1 MLISYAQNFEDVIL
15 WRALK
20 DVVNGFYVDIGA
32 NDPNVDSVSLAFYQK
47 GWRGIHVEPVHEFA
61 ERIRLARP
69 DEEVIEAAIASR
81 RKSLTFYKVG
91 DTGMS
96 TGDAAIAVQHEAAG
110 FPIESR
116 VVPCVT
122 LSKILSR
129 FENRDIHWLK
139 IDVEGMEK
147 SVIDSW
153 LPSAARPWIVVV
165 ESTEPNSPKQNFEAW
180 EPALLDLGYEFVY
193 FDGLN
198 RFYVSAAQPQ
208 LKAAFG
214 PGPNYFDDFSL
225 TGASIFSRLPAV
237 KQQESEQN
245 IADLDSKLA
254 AHERRAAEN
263 RRAVSTRDREIAR
276 LNDELASQEH
286 IAAEAQG
293 ALGAR
298 DRDIESL
305 SHKLVTQER
314 RTAEAQL
321 VIGARELDIEN
332 LNNKLAAQERKTAEA
347 QRAVDARNRDIA
359 DLNNKL
365 TSQVQIAA
373 EAQRAVGAKDRD
385 IANLT
390 NKLDSQERRATEA
403 QRAVSVRD
411 RDIANLNNE
420 LASQESK
427 AAEAQRAVSTQAL
440 DIADLNDKLA
450 SQESKATEARRAIA
464 ARDRDIAVLNEKLTS
479 QTHMAADAQRELGL
493 AREQIANLQSQ
504 VDALRN
510 NALSDS
516 ASPLMRDMRSAYAL
530 LRHGVWAWLTFAPR
544 SRPRRLARKILAEAS
559 RSYALKAVARVFFAP
574 FPALKNRLRVAI
586 ENDRYLVLNA
596 RRLSE
601 AGKPEALIEDR
612 QRAVG
617 KQSADITFTSEATTP
632 QTTFLFVGHTATCL
646 TNTGVQRT
654 VRGLATGLATNGVR
668 VRYVKWDAASKQCVL
683 IDSEERAL
691 FSKWNGPNLTD
702 EDKSIYVSAGE
713 SAAAVEAA
721 VDDRLIVPEVVHA
734 SFQNHVVA
742 LDLIMW
748 ARRRGIEIGFIFY
761 DAIPLLRTEFAEMA
775 PTHAQYMQHLRL
787 ADIVWPISRWSG
799 RDLISFWSASERA
812 GPKTMPPVLPLHL
825 PAGSASQRRK
835 TDVRHQE
842 RLILS
847 VGTIEE
853 RKNQL
858 QLIRAFQAHKESNP
872 QSSWQ
877 LVLVGNLH
885 PSVSS
890 KVQDAVKND
899 PSIRHLGHVS
909 DEELEGLYAACA
921 FTVFPSIEEG
931 FGLPILESLAHGK
944 PCICANFGA
953 MAELIEGGG
962 CLPVNTHDL
971 ASVRDAMEE
980 LMNDLPLRQS
990 LTEQACSRSMIRW
1003 SDYAASV
1010 SDLIGSSVAARAKLG
1025 LIYYWVDLTA
1035 SFPNSNGIQQVT
1047 RQLARELMS
1056 RGNRLIPVKWD
1067 RTAGALGRV
1076 NKHELAFLA
1085 NRDGPSPEQWS
1096 DWIAPEIAGPNSWL
1110 VMTELP
1116 LNLTASE
1123 QAGLRQ
1129 YVKERNLSHAA
1140 VFYGD
1145 AVNSEMKPNR
1155 SERFLQAHREYMLSL
1170 HDYDL
1175 VLAISD
1181 SSRAELIKFLGRELI
1196 KPQSLEMQIETV
1208 ALSQELSNDPQAS
1221 NLWTVYAEKFAK
1233 RLARHSSS
1241 GRSDGLS
1248 VPEHEVRQRSLAM
1261 RIPPRPKLSLCI
1273 STYNRAEWLLTN
1285 LRNWARLYPVATP
1298 EVELFVCDNAST
1310 DHTEEV
1316 VKAYLNRSDFSY
1328 WRNSQNVG
1336 MLGNLQVTASHAR
1349 GSYVWI
1355 VGDDDLVMPG
1365 SIERIL
1371 KAIDENPDAGL
1382 IYLNYAFTRI
1392 DDARTVTNFEAFFA
1406 EATPI
1411 VPPEADRIGPVKQI
1425 CASNENFFTAIYTL
1439 VLRRDH
1445 AINAYSQNTDGRPF
1459 STMLTAIPTTHYVLN
1474 NMMDEPGVWIGS
1486 PQIVVNMNVS
1496 WMKYAPL
1503 WILERIPEVYEV
1515 AERKGVACD
1524 DIDRWRRHTLPGVV
1538 HFFREIYGAD
1548 PLDNAAYFS
1557 AARLVRRFKHLPEFS
1572 RRQSELVSVYEEA
1585 HKSGHPAATEPASE
1599 IFPARN

>member
-61 ERIRLARP
+61 ERLRLARP
-69 DEEVIEAAIASR
+69 DEEVIEAAIACNCE
-81 RKSLTFYKVG
+81 SLTLYKVG

-96 TGDAAIAVQHEAAG
+96 TGDTAIAVRHEAAG

-116 VVPCVT
+116 VVPCLP

-153 LPSAARPWIVVV
+153 LPSAVRPWIVIV
-165 ESTEPNSPKQNFEAW
+165 ESTEPNSPKQNFGAW
-180 EPALLDLGYEFVY
+180 EPALLDMGYEFVY

-225 TGASIFSRLPAV
+225 TEASIFARQPAV
-237 KQQESEQN
+237 KQQESQRN

-254 AHERRAAEN
+254 AHERRAAETQ
-263 RRAVSTRDREIAR
+263 RAISARDREIAT

-286 IAAEAQG
+286 IAAQAQS

-298 DRDIESL
+298 DRDIADL
-305 SHKLVTQER
+305 NTKLVSQEHR
-314 RTAEAQL
+314 VAEVQVAIDARDRDIAELKNKLVLQEHRVAEAQL
-321 VIGARELDIEN
+321 AINARDRDIAG
-332 LNNKLAAQERKTAEA
+332 LNNKQALQER
-347 QRAVDARNRDIA
+347 R
-359 DLNNKL
+359 
-365 TSQVQIAA
+365 AA
-373 EAQRAVGAKDRD
+373 EAQRAVSA
-385 IANLT
+385 
-390 NKLDSQERRATEA
+390 
-403 QRAVSVRD
+403 RD

-420 LASQESK
+420 LAAQERRAAEAHRAVSARDRDIVALNNELALQESK
-427 AAEAQRAVSTQAL
+427 VAEGQRAVSAKAL
-440 DIADLNDKLA
+440 
-450 SQESKATEARRAIA
+450 
-464 ARDRDIAVLNEKLTS
+464 DIAVLNERLTS
-479 QTHMAADAQRELGL
+479 QTHTTADAQRDLGL
-493 AREQIANLQSQ
+493 AHEQIANLQSQ
-504 VDALRN
+504 VNALRDS
-510 NALSDS
+510 ALSDS
-516 ASPLMRDMRSAYAL
+516 GSSPMRDLRSAYAH

-544 SRPRRLARKILAEAS
+544 SRPRRVARNILAMGS
-559 RSYALKAVARVFFAP
+559 RSSTLKAVARFFLAP

-586 ENDRYLVLNA
+586 ENDRYLALNA
-596 RRLSE
+596 GRSSG
-601 AGKPEALIEDR
+601 AAKPEVLIGDR
-612 QRAVG
+612 RQVVG
-617 KQSADITFTSEATTP
+617 MQPAEITFTSEGTPP
-632 QTTFLFVGHTATCL
+632 QTTFLFVGHTVICP

-683 IDSEERAL
+683 IDSEERAHL
-691 FSKWNGPNLTD
+691 SKWNGPNLTD
-702 EDKSIYVSAGE
+702 EEKGIYISTGE

-721 VDDRLIVPEVVHA
+721 ADDRLIVPEVVHA

-742 LDLIMW
+742 MDLIMW

-775 PTHAQYMQHLRL
+775 PAHAQYMQHLRL

-799 RDLISFWSASERA
+799 RDLISFWSASEQA

-825 PAGSASQRRK
+825 PAGSASPQRNI
-835 TDVRHQE
+835 DVRHRE

-885 PSVSS
+885 PNVASE
-890 KVQDAVKND
+890 VQDAVKND

-909 DEELEGLYAACA
+909 DEELEGLYSACA

-971 ASVRDAMEE
+971 ASVRDAVEE

-990 LTEQACSRSMIRW
+990 LTEQACSRSMISW

-1010 SDLIGSSVAARAKLG
+1010 SDSIGSSAAAQAKLG

-1056 RGNRLIPVKWD
+1056 LGVRLIPVKWD
-1067 RTAGALGRV
+1067 QATGALGCV

-1096 DWIAPEIAGPNSWL
+1096 HWVAPEIAGPNSWL

-1123 QAGLRQ
+1123 QAGLRR
-1129 YVKERNLSHAA
+1129 YVKERNLSNAA
-1140 VFYGD
+1140 VFYG
-1145 AVNSEMKPNR
+1145 AVNSEMKRNC
-1155 SERFLQAHREYMLSL
+1155 SERFLQAHREYMQSL
-1170 HDYDL
+1170 HDCDL

-1181 SSRAELIKFLGRELI
+1181 SSRAELIKFLGRELT

-1208 ALSQELSNDPQAS
+1208 ALSQQLSNDPDAS
-1221 NLWTVYAEKFAK
+1221 KLWKVYAEKFAK
-1233 RLARHSSS
+1233 RLACHSNSD
-1241 GRSDGLS
+1241 RSDGLS
-1248 VPEHEVRQRSLAM
+1248 VPQDEVQQRSLAM
-1261 RIPPRPKLSLCI
+1261 RILPRPKLSLCI
-1273 STYNRAEWLLTN
+1273 STYNRAEWLLAN

-1316 VKAYLNRSDFSY
+1316 MKAYLNRSDISY

-1336 MLGNLQVTASHAR
+1336 MLGNLEVTASHAR
-1349 GSYVWI
+1349 GNYIWI
-1355 VGDDDLVMPG
+1355 VGDDDLLMAG

-1371 KAIDENPDAGL
+1371 QAVDENPDASL
-1382 IYLNYAFTRI
+1382 VYLNYAYTRI

-1406 EATPI
+1406 EAVPI
-1411 VPPEADRIGPVKQI
+1411 VPPEPDRVGPIKDI

-1439 VLRRDH
+1439 VFRRDH
-1445 AINAYSQNTDGRPF
+1445 AINAYSQNTEGRPF
-1459 STMLTAIPTTHYVLN
+1459 STMLTAIPTTYYVLN
-1474 NMMDEPGVWIGS
+1474 NMMDELGVWIGS
-1486 PQIVVNMNVS
+1486 PQIVINMNVS

-1524 DIDRWRRHTLPGVV
+1524 DIDRWRRHTLPGIV
-1538 HFFREIYGAD
+1538 HFFREIYRTD

-1572 RRQSELVSVYEEA
+1572 LRQSELVSVYEEA
-1585 HKSGHPAATEPASE
+1585 HNSGHPAATEPASE